1 MSDQMQRQIRLCDV
15 HSGKMSSDEEAAN
28 AITKFNGM
36 DFAADPLQSMR
47 LALSC
52 AVTVESAE
60 AAILGADGITASM
73 GRTKPMVGSECLFH
87 ERTRNGQECSA
98 YGAKARERKSAA
110 RTAKGKGTTSR

>member
-1 MSDQMQRQIRLCDV
+1 MSDQMQRQIRLRDV

-73 GRTKPMVGSECLFH
+73 GADETDGRQRVFIS
-87 ERTRNGQECSA
+87 
-98 YGAKARERKSAA
+98 
-110 RTAKGKGTTSR
+110 